1 MLLHVVGSW
10 EKEERKFT
18 SIEVILDKV
27 AESYTIEGE
36 SPVIEKMT
44 HESFNPE

>member
-1 MLLHVVGSW
+1 MFHIAGSW
-10 EKEERKFT
+10 EKRERKFN

-36 SPVIEKMT
+36 SPVIEKMI
-44 HESFNPE
+44 HASFYPE

>member
-1 MLLHVVGSW
+1 MGSW
-10 EKEERKFT
+10 EKEERMFT